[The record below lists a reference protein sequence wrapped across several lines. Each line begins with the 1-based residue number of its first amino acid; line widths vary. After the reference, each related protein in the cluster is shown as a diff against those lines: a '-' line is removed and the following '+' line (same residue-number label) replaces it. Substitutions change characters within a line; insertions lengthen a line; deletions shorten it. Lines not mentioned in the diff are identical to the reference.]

1 MTLDGAVPSRKSAG
15 MLTVESLRQQI
26 VSGAIDTVVVAF
38 PDMQGRPVGKRVT
51 GPYFLEHVLDHGIE
65 VCDYLLAVDV
75 DMDPLP
81 GYRFANWDS
90 GFGDMKAVVDLDTIR
105 PLPWLEGSALVLCDV
120 VTMEGEPV
128 EVSPRRVLRRQLER
142 ARGHGLVVKCATE
155 LEFYLFRDSFEEA
168 AGKRWQSLV
177 PHADTIEDYQ
187 LLQTSR
193 EEYIIGQIRSQMLQ
207 ADIPI
212 EFSKGEAGRG
222 QHEIN
227 VTYGEALA
235 VADRHLVFKNGIKEI
250 AAQHGRAATFMAKWS
265 MDAVG
270 SSCHLHTSLWD
281 ASSGA
286 PLMAA
291 GPGEGEAAG
300 GDDPSSLSELGRQ
313 FLAGQLHTAREL
325 AWCFAPYVNS
335 YRRYVPGSWAP
346 TALVWGD
353 DNRTCGFRVV
363 GHGSGRRVENRVPG
377 ADVNPYVA
385 LAAAIAGGLWG
396 IEHELD
402 LEPEFVGNAYES
414 IDVPR
419 IPTTLVEA
427 MAELESS
434 KVAAEAFG
442 PEVHHHLV
450 NTARQEW
457 SKANQVVTDW
467 ELARNFERI

>member
-1 MTLDGAVPSRKSAG
+1 

-26 VSGAIDTVVVAF
+26 AAGAIDTVVVAF
-38 PDMQGRPVGKRVT
+38 PDLQGRPVGKRVT
-51 GPYFLEHVLDHGIE
+51 GPFFLEHVLDHGIE

-90 GFGDMKAVVDLDTIR
+90 GYGDMNAVIDVDTIR
-105 PLPWLEGSALVLCDV
+105 PLPWLEGSALVLCDL

-128 EVSPRRVLRRQLER
+128 EVSPRQILRRQLER
-142 ARGHGLVVKCATE
+142 AAGHGLVVKCATE

-168 AGKRWQSLV
+168 AAKGWQDLS

-193 EEYIIGQIRSQMLQ
+193 DEYIIGRIRNEMLH
-207 ADIPI
+207 AGIPI

-227 VTYGEALA
+227 VTYGDGLE
-235 VADRHLVFKNGIKEI
+235 VADRHVVFKNGVKEI
-250 AAQHGRAATFMAKWS
+250 AAQHDRAATFMAKWS
-265 MDAVG
+265 MDSVG

-281 ASSGA
+281 AASGA
-286 PLMAA
+286 PLMAGGA
-291 GPGEGEAAG
+291 G
-300 GDDPSSLSELGRQ
+300 DNHPSDLSEVGRQ
-313 FLAGQLHTAREL
+313 FLAGQLHAGRQL

-377 ADVNPYVA
+377 ADVNPYLA

-396 IEHELD
+396 IEHQTS
-402 LEPEFVGNAYES
+402 LEPGYVGNAYEAG
-414 IDVPR
+414 DVPR

-427 MAELESS
+427 IAELESS
-434 KVAAEAFG
+434 EVAAEAFG
-442 PEVHHHLV
+442 PDVHHHLL